1 MSKFKSK
8 RKNIFC
14 IEGDWETDLR
24 KSKSVLGV
32 LEFLKSI
39 SKIDFIHR
47 NCSTKIEFI
56 NRLEQFKKYSSYSIL
71 YLAFHGSSNTIHL
84 GDETINLNEIQ
95 EILKDKLENKI
106 IYFGSCQTLKTSNI
120 NLSKFIEVTKA
131 SCLVGFAKD
140 VLNKEKTITQVNK
153 EIDAIKGFS
162 EKQKTGIKNSVALRV
177 KFPDVDKVL
186 FDVKFTTDYTKK
198 AEMLINSYPDN
209 DLTDQSPESKKI
221 IAQIIKIGGINFPKA
236 KYIQLLKD
244 KKENK

>member
-131 SCLVGFAKD
+131 RCLVGFAKD
-140 VLNKEKTITQVNK
+140 VDFIEGT
-153 EIDAIKGFS
+153 
-162 EKQKTGIKNSVALRV
+162 
-177 KFPDVDKVL
+177 VL
-186 FDVKFTTDYTKK
+186 DLLFFD
-198 AEMLINSYPDN
+198 M
-209 DLTDQSPESKKI
+209 
-221 IAQIIKIGGINFPKA
+221 AQ
-236 KYIQLLKD
+236 KYILSNSLIAKFD
-244 KKENK
+244 KEHKALSNKYGFTIKSN